1 MLTAKRAFGLNA
13 RSAPLL
19 PKVPELAPLYDW
31 GAAPRVG
38 QVIMIAGRP
47 GSQKSG
53 FALFW
58 VRQMGLPTLY
68 MSGDMTPFEATSRLV
83 GMETRLE
90 LEEIEERID
99 GAGLG
104 SHEAALDDVQISF
117 SFGSPI
123 TYHAIE
129 AELEGWV
136 ELHNAYPPVI
146 VIDNLMDIEGC
157 EAEYAM
163 QTEAMQILTELAR
176 TTGSTVMVLHHAS
189 DKTDKVSG
197 MPPARREIKN
207 GLAEKPQLTL
217 GVAFDPD
224 LSELRVAVLKQRSGR
239 ADPSGLDHIRLRAYP
254 EVTRFAPL
262 YSGTKIN

>member
-99 GAGLG
+99 GAGLT
-104 SHEAALDDVQISF
+104 LDLTAVK
-117 SFGSPI
+117 
-123 TYHAIE
+123 A
-129 AELEGWV
+129 
-136 ELHNAYPPVI
+136 PVI
-146 VIDNLMDIEGC
+146 QNIDVLDI
-157 EAEYAM
+157 
-163 QTEAMQILTELAR
+163 
-176 TTGSTVMVLHHAS
+176 TGSGDNVLVMSLTDVLQLGAANTFS
-189 DKTDKVSG
+189 MAGKMQLMIQGNAGDSVTLNDSNSTCSI
-197 MPPARREIKN
+197 PTSLRWARRLWRERPFQSTVN
-207 GLAEKPQLTL
+207 
-217 GVAFDPD
+217 
-224 LSELRVAVLKQRSGR
+224 
-239 ADPSGLDHIRLRAYP
+239 
-254 EVTRFAPL
+254 
-262 YSGTKIN
+262 